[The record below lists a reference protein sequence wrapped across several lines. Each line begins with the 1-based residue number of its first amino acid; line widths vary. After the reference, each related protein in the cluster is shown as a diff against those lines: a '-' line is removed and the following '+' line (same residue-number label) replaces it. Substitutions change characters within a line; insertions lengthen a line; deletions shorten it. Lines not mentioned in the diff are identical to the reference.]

1 MLGCSII
8 KDIKERDLVLQKS
21 TTPYDSDSLI
31 IMQGIDDT
39 QLIRLDYDQNRGIQ
53 ASCVSG

>member
-21 TTPYDSDSLI
+21 TTPYDSESLI

-39 QLIRLDYDQNRGIQ
+39 QLIRLDFDQNRGIQ
-53 ASCVSG
+53 ALCVSG